1 MLNSITAYIKI
12 KKRWSISSTT
22 PKLETQYFKYPKPK
36 SPIINLTAKMQIKI
50 ANPAYL
56 QITKI
61 IKININLQTKL
72 KDIST

>member
-1 MLNSITAYIKI
+1 MLNSITAYIEI

-22 PKLETQYFKYPKPK
+22 PKLKTHYFKYPKSK
-36 SPIINLTAKMQIKI
+36 SPILNLTTKIFTKI

>member
-1 MLNSITAYIKI
+1 MLNSITAYIEI
-12 KKRWSISSTT
+12 KKRWPISSTT
-22 PKLETQYFKYPKPK
+22 SKLKTHYFKYPKSK
-36 SPIINLTAKMQIKI
+36 SPILNLITKIFTKI